1 MGGNPERSPM
11 ECGRCGQ
18 LATTRI
24 PSGFA
29 CSACALESF
38 LTAFADGDTSW
49 VPKLIHPPRARRTS
63 HISKPS
69 AIRLT
74 P

>member
-1 MGGNPERSPM
+1 M
-11 ECGRCGQ
+11 ECGMCGQ
-18 LATTRI
+18 PATTRI

-29 CSACALESF
+29 CSNCALEAF
-38 LTAFADGDTSW
+38 LAAAAYGDTSW
-49 VPKLIHPPRARRTS
+49 VPKPINPPRR
-63 HISKPS
+63 PY

>member
-1 MGGNPERSPM
+1 MGGNPERSPV
-11 ECGRCGQ
+11 ECGVCGRP
-18 LATTRI
+18 ATARI

-29 CSACALESF
+29 CSACALEAF
-38 LTAFADGDTSW
+38 LAASADGDTSW

-63 HISKPS
+63 HVSRPYAK
-69 AIRLT
+69 RLT

>member
-18 LATTRI
+18 PATTRI

-29 CSACALESF
+29 CSACALEAF
-38 LTAFADGDTSW
+38 LAASADGDTSW
-49 VPKLIHPPRARRTS
+49 VPKLIDPPRIRLTS
-63 HISKPS
+63 HVSKPY